1 MDKVSNQ
8 QIIEQMYKD
17 YEAGNISAV
26 FSFFDKD
33 IVWVRP
39 GAPDIPFSGTFNG
52 IDEVI
57 RMFTIQAETLTV
69 TSFVPEKICTNEDT
83 VVVLGNDTAIVK
95 ATGKTY
101 SEEWVQAF
109 TFKNG
114 KIIYVQV
121 YIDTKM
127 IAEACLP

>member
-39 GAPDIPFSGTFNG
+39 GAPDIPFSGTFKG

-69 TSFVPEKICTNEDT
+69 TSFVPEKICTSEDT

-95 ATGKTY
+95 PTGKTY
-101 SEEWVQAF
+101 SEDWVQAF
-109 TFKNG
+109 TFKDG